1 MKIIRINQENNH
13 LLNDIN
19 KENATVLFYHPSC
32 IHCMMMKENWEAMKR
47 KLQNKNKKCNIYEV
61 NGEHMDSID
70 HPVKEQIQG
79 FPTIMNVKNGK
90 LLNYFEK
97 ERNIE
102 NMMNYVLSNQNKSSS
117 PNSKS
122 KRARFSINSNGS
134 LVKTRKILNPNN
146 LMNSIVLRKK
156 QQAMKNKRK
165 TNNKKKTNNKQKTNN
180 KKRVTNKRKTK
191 NNSRGKK

>member
-1 MKIIRINQENNH
+1 MKIIRINPENKH

-19 KENATVLFYHPSC
+19 EENATILFYHPSC
-32 IHCMMMKENWEAMKR
+32 IHCMMMKENWETMKH
-47 KLQNKNKKCNIYEV
+47 KLKNKNKKCNIYEV

-90 LLNYFEK
+90 LMNYFEK

-102 NMMNYVLSNQNKSSS
+102 NMMNYVLSNQNKSSLQ
-117 PNSKS
+117 KS
-122 KRARFSINSNGS
+122 NTRRTRFSINPNGS
-134 LVKTRKILNPNN
+134 LVKTRKVINSNK

-156 QQAMKNKRK
+156 QRALKNKRK
-165 TNNKKKTNNKQKTNN
+165 TSNKKK
-180 KKRVTNKRKTK
+180 RANKRKTK
-191 NNSRGKK
+191 SNTRGKK

>member
-61 NGEHMDSID
+61 NGEHMDSIN

-102 NMMNYVLSNQNKSSS
+102 NMMNYVLSNQNKSS
-117 PNSKS
+117 PPRLNAT
-122 KRARFSINSNGS
+122 RRTRFSINPNGS
-134 LVKTRKILNPNN
+134 LVKTRKVLNSNK

-156 QQAMKNKRK
+156 QQALKKRRK
-165 TNNKKKTNNKQKTNN
+165 TNNKRKSNN
-180 KKRVTNKRKTK
+180 KKRVTNKRRTK
-191 NNSRGKK
+191 NNTRGKK

>member
-13 LLNDIN
+13 LLNGIN

-32 IHCMMMKENWEAMKR
+32 IHCMMMKENWETMKN
-47 KLQNKNKKCNIYEV
+47 KLKNKNCNIYEV

-102 NMMNYVLSNQNKSSS
+102 NMMNYVLSNQNKSS
-117 PNSKS
+117 PPRINT
-122 KRARFSINSNGS
+122 RRTRFSINPNGS
-134 LVKTRKILNPNN
+134 LVKTRKVLNSNK

-156 QQAMKNKRK
+156 QQALKKRRK
-165 TNNKKKTNNKQKTNN
+165 TNNKRKTSNTKKGA
-180 KKRVTNKRKTK
+180 NKRKIK
-191 NNSRGKK
+191 NKTRGKK